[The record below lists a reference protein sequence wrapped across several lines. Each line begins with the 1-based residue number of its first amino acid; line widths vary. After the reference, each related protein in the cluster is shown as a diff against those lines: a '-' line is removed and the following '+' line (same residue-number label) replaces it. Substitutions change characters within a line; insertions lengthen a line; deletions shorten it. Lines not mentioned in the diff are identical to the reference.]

1 MKWKISGQG
10 AIEFVILFAIVMI
23 VLLTFTSQKVN
34 KVMSEAGSG
43 LGP

>member
-1 MKWKISGQG
+1 MKMKISGQG

-23 VLLTFTSQKVN
+23 VLLTFTTQRVN
-34 KVMSEAGSG
+34 KVMSQAASG